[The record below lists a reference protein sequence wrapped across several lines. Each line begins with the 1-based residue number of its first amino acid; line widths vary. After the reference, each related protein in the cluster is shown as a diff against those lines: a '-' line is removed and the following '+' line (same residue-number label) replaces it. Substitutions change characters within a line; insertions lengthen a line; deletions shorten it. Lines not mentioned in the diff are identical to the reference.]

1 MVKIKYKDLI
11 TIRRILGN
19 LYLENGNSEEVV
31 LLSQAIDRIVL
42 SMQVDKNNMIKQF
55 NII

>member
-11 TIRRILGN
+11 TIKRILGD

>member
-19 LYLENGNSEEVV
+19 LYLENGNIDEII
-31 LLSQAIDRIVL
+31 LLSQAIDRIML
-42 SMQVDKNNMIKQF
+42 SIQVEKNNKIKT
-55 NII
+55 I